1 MTKAKQIRL
10 GADRDLLQAMKTT
23 KEAIIRAKAF
33 DEKLRALCAGVIPTL
48 RFFKEEGDENQ
59 TMAELAEMIPNSANA
74 YAKAL
79 P

>member
-1 MTKAKQIRL
+1 
-10 GADRDLLQAMKTT
+10 MKTT
-23 KEAIIRAKAF
+23 KEAVIRAKAF

-59 TMAELAEMIPNSANA
+59 TMAELTEMIPNRANA

-79 P
+79 A